1 MSLFGRKEKEEI
13 ERLNSEIEK
22 LKAAMPSESRTLDDI
37 NREISSSR
45 DELSRV
51 EENLHS
57 RQEELND
64 TMEELRKT
72 KGQLIETNEEVLMQS
87 FGLYTP
93 HYTFMN
99 ADEYKAR
106 LLEIR
111 AEQKDMVKNKT
122 AVSGNTNWTVNNSES
137 KGRKMV
143 SDMQKLLLR
152 AFNSECDDVIEHVKY
167 NNIEASEKR
176 ITSSRDAI
184 SQLGS
189 IMDVSIQPKYYRLKI
204 EELHLA
210 FEYAQKKQQEK
221 EEQKEARAR
230 MREEAKLAK
239 EIEEERKK
247 LEKEQQH
254 YQNAL
259 QRINAQLEAA
269 SEADRAAIEEKKAEL
284 VAQLNKIDKEFA
296 DVDYREANQR
306 AGYVYVISNIGA
318 FGENVYKI
326 GMTRRLDP
334 QDRVDELGDASVPFN
349 FDVHAMI
356 FSNDAPKLEAALH
369 NAFADRK
376 LNFVNQRREF
386 FNVTLDEIKQVVR
399 ENYDKSVEFVELAPA
414 EQYRESLKLK
424 VAAKKD

>member
-37 NREISSSR
+37 NREISSSC

-64 TMEELRKT
+64 TMEELRKA
-72 KGQLIETNEEVLMQS
+72 KGQLVETNEEVLMQS

-93 HYTFMN
+93 RYSFMN

-184 SQLGS
+184 SKLGS
-189 IMDVSIQPKYYRLKI
+189 IMDVSVQPKYYRLKI

-210 FEYAQKKQQEK
+210 FEYAQKKQ
-221 EEQKEARAR
+221 
-230 MREEAKLAK
+230 
-239 EIEEERKK
+239 
-247 LEKEQQH
+247 
-254 YQNAL
+254 
-259 QRINAQLEAA
+259 
-269 SEADRAAIEEKKAEL
+269 
-284 VAQLNKIDKEFA
+284 
-296 DVDYREANQR
+296 
-306 AGYVYVISNIGA
+306 
-318 FGENVYKI
+318 
-326 GMTRRLDP
+326 
-334 QDRVDELGDASVPFN
+334 
-349 FDVHAMI
+349 
-356 FSNDAPKLEAALH
+356 
-369 NAFADRK
+369 
-376 LNFVNQRREF
+376 
-386 FNVTLDEIKQVVR
+386 
-399 ENYDKSVEFVELAPA
+399 
-414 EQYRESLKLK
+414 
-424 VAAKKD
+424 

>member
-93 HYTFMN
+93 RYTFMN

-111 AEQKDMVKNKT
+111 AEQKDMVKNRT
-122 AVSGNTNWTVNNSES
+122 AVSGNTNWTVNNSEY

-176 ITSSRDAI
+176 ITSS
-184 SQLGS
+184 
-189 IMDVSIQPKYYRLKI
+189 
-204 EELHLA
+204 
-210 FEYAQKKQQEK
+210 
-221 EEQKEARAR
+221 
-230 MREEAKLAK
+230 
-239 EIEEERKK
+239 
-247 LEKEQQH
+247 
-254 YQNAL
+254 
-259 QRINAQLEAA
+259 
-269 SEADRAAIEEKKAEL
+269 
-284 VAQLNKIDKEFA
+284 
-296 DVDYREANQR
+296 
-306 AGYVYVISNIGA
+306 
-318 FGENVYKI
+318 
-326 GMTRRLDP
+326 
-334 QDRVDELGDASVPFN
+334 
-349 FDVHAMI
+349 
-356 FSNDAPKLEAALH
+356 
-369 NAFADRK
+369 
-376 LNFVNQRREF
+376 
-386 FNVTLDEIKQVVR
+386 
-399 ENYDKSVEFVELAPA
+399 
-414 EQYRESLKLK
+414 
-424 VAAKKD
+424 